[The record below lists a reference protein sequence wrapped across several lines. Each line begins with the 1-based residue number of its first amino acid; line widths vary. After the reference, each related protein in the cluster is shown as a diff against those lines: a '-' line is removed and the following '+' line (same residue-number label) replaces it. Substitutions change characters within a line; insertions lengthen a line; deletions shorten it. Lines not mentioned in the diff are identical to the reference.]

1 MKKAEKLFRIKEY
14 VKNNGSDFL
23 YILYNGHIG
32 EYNNIKNKS
41 VKDTINNLVVSS
53 EDIYKFNIGS
63 SHESKQYLT
72 LLVVTYH
79 SKKYFRMTRNKKYF
93 KPTQYLNY
101 SRYFDKRKTDGT
113 LE

>member
-1 MKKAEKLFRIKEY
+1 MKKAKKLFNIEEY

-41 VKDTINNLVVSS
+41 VKEMIDNLIIDSNN
-53 EDIYKFNIGS
+53 IYKFEIGS
-63 SHESKQYLT
+63 KYKSKQYLT

-79 SKKYFRMTRNKKYF
+79 SKRFYRMTYNKEHF

-101 SRYFDKRKTDGT
+101 SRYFDKRKPDGT